1 MSGDYSRKRF
11 NPEKHYQGVLRQQGR
26 VDLDADWNE
35 YVDLAGPPL
44 ARRDHRCH
52 RPLRR
57 AVRKLRTDSRSQF
70 RRPI

>member
-35 YVDLAGPPL
+35 YVDLQDRRWRAETIDVVADHEEQFQAALGGFADTRAG
-44 ARRDHRCH
+44 
-52 RPLRR
+52 
-57 AVRKLRTDSRSQF
+57 
-70 RRPI
+70 